1 MRVLRRAMAARLVQD
16 PAAAGPHGLAEQP
29 QPRSAHAPSLWAA
42 QQPRDQLRVLQH
54 AQLITPRAGILR
66 WLQCGLS
73 FNTQDL
79 KACMLFSPLYNLYWD
94 SYQG

>member
-1 MRVLRRAMAARLVQD
+1 MRALRRAVAAHLVQD
-16 PAAAGPHGLAEQP
+16 PAAAGPHRLAEQP
-29 QPRSAHAPSLWAA
+29 QPRSAHTLRLWAA
-42 QQPRDQLRVLQH
+42 QQARDQLRVLQH

-66 WLQCGLS
+66 WLQCGSS

-79 KACMLFSPLYNLYWD
+79 KAYMLFSPLYNLYWD